1 MSAVVKEAAEL
12 MEILPSSEHTL
23 ALEMIKRLVLA
34 WDPDFTRLTPRE
46 RQELELAREDT
57 ETISHEMIDWS

>member
-12 MEILPSSEHTL
+12 MDILPTSEQTL

-46 RQELELAREDT
+46 RQELELAREDP